1 MNRSPFL
8 LKFIFLFSTIFILS
22 CSASEQ
28 TLEIKNFDQIENSD
42 NQSEKTKAEIIT
54 LKNDELITKNLLQNR
69 DLSLYLQGGHF
80 GWKENQSK
88 NEKTVRDFIWQCWNE
103 KKRGYIRITYNSLE
117 GMISTSHIFI
127 EPKENENWRV
137 IWRIVR
143 SENVIDD
150 VPEINTVERVEN
162 KPKKGEWALIF
173 IHETGKVLQRL
184 PDFYEE
190 SNLIR

>member
-28 TLEIKNFDQIENSD
+28 TLEIKNFDQIENS
-42 NQSEKTKAEIIT
+42 NKKSEETKAEVIT
-54 LKNDELITKNLLQNR
+54 LKNDELVTKDILQNR

-80 GWKENQSK
+80 GWKDNQSK
-88 NEKTVRDFIWQCWNE
+88 KEKTVRDFIWQCWNE
-103 KKRGYIRITYNSLE
+103 KKHGYICITYQSLE
-117 GMISTSHIFI
+117 GFLSTSHIFI
-127 EPKENENWRV
+127 EPKENGDWRM

-143 SENVIDD
+143 SENLIND
-150 VPEINTVERVEN
+150 VPEITAVERVEN
-162 KPKKGEWALIF
+162 KPKKGEWALILKD
-173 IHETGKVLQRL
+173 ETGKTLQRL

-190 SNLIR
+190 